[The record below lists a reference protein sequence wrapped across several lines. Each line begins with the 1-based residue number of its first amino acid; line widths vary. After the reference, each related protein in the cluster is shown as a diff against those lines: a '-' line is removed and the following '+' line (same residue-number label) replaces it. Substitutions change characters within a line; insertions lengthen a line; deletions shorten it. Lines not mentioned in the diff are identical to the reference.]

1 MAKEEYASGVFDLGS
16 DALTGARQKMHITTE
31 GKMVFETRTNI
42 DSLADQNQAIRNEI
56 VRSEKNSDMV
66 KVASLPMTVYFDL
79 KQRGILGDKTAMKRW
94 LKSEEAAP
102 FRTHWMTS

>member
-1 MAKEEYASGVFDLGS
+1 MAKEEYAPGVFDLGY
-16 DALTGARQKMHITTE
+16 DALTGARQKMHITTD
-31 GKMVFETRTNI
+31 GKLVFHTRTDI
-42 DSLADQNQAIRNEI
+42 DQLADQNQAIRNEI